1 MLRSLFAGIGGLRAH
16 QQMLDVTGN
25 NIANVNMF
33 GFKSSNTVFEDTL
46 GQLLKAAAAPQN
58 GNGGTNS
65 TQVGLGVRLAAV
77 TTNFGQGAA
86 QTTGR
91 STDLMINGDGFFVVR
106 DGAEQKYT
114 RAGAFT
120 FDANGKLT
128 SPNGSVVQGWIA
140 VNGVV
145 DTNGTPGDVSLP
157 IGTLLQPK
165 PTTQVVIGGNLPGD
179 TTTVTPFVSAMTCF
193 DQQGNPLTI
202 TTRFTKITPT
212 SWGVTVSNGTTT
224 SGSTTISFAGTGSTP
239 SPTSVVFNGIT
250 VDLSALTSFA
260 GQATVSAL
268 SQNGSQMGSLQSFTI
283 GADGL
288 LTGVFSQGLKQ
299 PLAQLTLATFNN
311 PVGLEQ
317 AGSSMYRVS
326 ANSGTP
332 QLGKPGG
339 GGGRGLITGGALEM
353 SNVDLA
359 AEFTGLIIAQRGFQ
373 ANSKLI
379 TTSDELLQD
388 LVNLKR

>member
-25 NIANVNMF
+25 NIANVNTF

-46 GQLLKAAAAPQN
+46 GQLLRAAAAPQN
-58 GNGGTNS
+58 GNGGTNA
-65 TQVGLGVRLAAV
+65 TQVGLGVQLATV

-91 STDLMINGDGFFVVR
+91 NTDLMINGDGFFVVR
-106 DGAEQKYT
+106 DGTEAKYT
-114 RAGAFT
+114 RSGAFT
-120 FDANGKLT
+120 FDANGKLV

-140 VNGVV
+140 VNGAI
-145 DTNGTPGDVSLP
+145 DTNNTPGDISLP

-165 PTTQVVIGGNLPGD
+165 ATTAMVIGGNLPAD
-179 TTTVTPFVSAMTCF
+179 TTTVTPFVTAITTF
-193 DQQGNPLTI
+193 DQQGNPVTLTG
-202 TTRFTKITPT
+202 RFTKITPT
-212 SWGVTVSNGTTT
+212 SWGVTMSNGTTT
-224 SGSTTISFAGTGSTP
+224 SASTTINFAGTGSTP
-239 SPTSVVFNGIT
+239 NPTSVVFNGVT
-250 VDLSALTSFA
+250 VDLSGLTSFA
-260 GQATVSAL
+260 GQATVSVQ

-283 GADGL
+283 GTDGV

-299 PLAQLTLATFNN
+299 QLAQITLATFNN
-311 PVGLEQ
+311 PTGLEK
-317 AGSSMYRVS
+317 AGNSMYRSS

-339 GGGRGLITGGALEM
+339 GGGRGLISGGALEM

-359 AEFTGLIIAQRGFQ
+359 QEFTALIIAQRGFQ